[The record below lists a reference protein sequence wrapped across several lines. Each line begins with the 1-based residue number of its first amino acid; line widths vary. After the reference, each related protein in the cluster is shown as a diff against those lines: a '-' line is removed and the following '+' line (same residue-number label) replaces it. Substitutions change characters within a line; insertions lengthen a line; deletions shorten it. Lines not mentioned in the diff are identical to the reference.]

1 MAEELVEETGAEET
15 RLETEDNSSDT
26 ATLAQTGVPS
36 NDEAL
41 DQTADDGDEGASSDT
56 NWPDDWRDVM
66 SGGDDKIK
74 SLLNRYTS
82 PAAAAKAFR
91 DLRVAYDTRETKKPQ
106 EDVDLPDDPT
116 EEQLAAYRKAKGVP
130 ETPDDYEFEVPEGRD
145 LSDEDVTILNDFA
158 AAMHE
163 RNMPANVVR
172 DISGWFLEYEEAVQQ
187 QRAEV
192 AYNTRIQTEEKLRA
206 EWGPDFR
213 GNVNLMSNILQE
225 HLGASSDDFLSTP
238 LADGSRIGDNENFI
252 RLMADLARKV
262 GGSTA
267 DLYTTDV
274 QTTGKGLEERKSELM
289 KMMNDPDPQVRKKY
303 WAADTQAELQ
313 RIQTAITRRAS

>member
-15 RLETEDNSSDT
+15 RAGTETHASDT
-26 ATLAQTGVPS
+26 ATLAETGVKS
-36 NDEAL
+36 DNID
-41 DQTADDGDEGASSDT
+41 TSSDEGQDTAEETSS

-74 SLLNRYTS
+74 SLLTRYTS

-106 EDVDLPDDPT
+106 EDTDLPENPT
-116 EEQLAAYRKAKGVP
+116 DEQLSAYRKAKGVP
-130 ETPDDYEFEVPEGRD
+130 ETPDDYEFEVPEGKD
-145 LSDEDVTILNDFA
+145 LSDADVQIMNDFA

-163 RNMPANVVR
+163 RNMPADVVR
-172 DISGWFLEYEEAVQQ
+172 NISGWFLEYEEAVQQ
-187 QRAEV
+187 QKAEA
-192 AYNTRIQTEEKLRA
+192 AYNSRIQTEEKLRA
-206 EWGPDFR
+206 EWGPDYR
-213 GNVNLMSNILQE
+213 ANVNLMSNILQE
-225 HLGASSDDFLSTP
+225 HLGSAAGDFLSTP
-238 LADGSRIGDNENFI
+238 LLDGSRIGDNEGFI

-274 QTTGKGLEERKSELM
+274 QTTGKGLEDRKSELM

-303 WAADTQAELQ
+303 WGQDVQSELQ
-313 RIQTAITRRAS
+313 RIQTALTRRAS